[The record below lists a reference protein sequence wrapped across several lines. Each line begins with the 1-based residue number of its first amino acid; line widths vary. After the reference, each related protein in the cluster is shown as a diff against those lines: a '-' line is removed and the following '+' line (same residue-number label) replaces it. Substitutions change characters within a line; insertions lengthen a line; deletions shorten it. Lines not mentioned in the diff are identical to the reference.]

1 MREFELWSD
10 DKTFTLA
17 EAIQRLSLTYRVWA
31 TLLLKLT
38 IEPNGKAQDHAIVW
52 TKPVAAMD
60 VEEVAEYIARAEFES
75 AVSSVCHMQA
85 TGMGRHAVHTVRMLL
100 GERFAEESL
109 ALVLRTYR
117 EVIGFP
123 GAPELAQVAADVIE
137 ASIGAEAELKGMVE
151 VIPAFA
157 ANLSRQLS
165 VHDGDTL
172 APGRPLD
179 PRPETAPEMT
189 AGAIAG
195 DTHAGGIAHTVA

>member
-38 IEPNGKAQDHAIVW
+38 IERNGKAQDHAIVW

-117 EVIGFP
+117 EVIGFA
-123 GAPELAQVAADVIE
+123 GAPELAQVAAGVIG
-137 ASIGAEAELKGMVE
+137 ASIDAEAELANEGLVE
-151 VIPAFA
+151 VIPGLAS
-157 ANLSRQLS
+157 NLSWR
-165 VHDGDTL
+165 DGDTL

-179 PRPETAPEMT
+179 PRPETALVVPP
-189 AGAIAG
+189 GAVAA
-195 DTHAGGIAHTVA
+195 DTHARADTVTIP